1 MDLEQ
6 KLFKLTQ
13 IGIALSSERN
23 RQTLLNKILNEARA
37 FTNAEGGSLYIR
49 EGNQLRF
56 TVSQNE
62 LLGRDRTYRRI
73 TFAQSTMP
81 LTEHSIAGYVT
92 LTGKLLNI
100 PDVYQIPPDAPYSQ
114 NREFDRQNQYQ
125 TRSMLCVPVP
135 DSSGEIIGVLALLN
149 ARDEHENIIPFTSQY
164 ESLILCLAS
173 QAGVAIKNI
182 TLTQKLKEAY
192 LDTVIRLSMA
202 AECREHDIAGHLQ
215 RMSMYSAILAEELG
229 FSLEDVDDIRY
240 ASPMHD
246 VGKIGIPDAILLKP
260 GKLDEQEYEIMKQHP
275 LFGKKILSNGT
286 SRIIQLSEEIA
297 YSHHE
302 KYDGTG
308 YPQGL
313 KGEAIPLSG
322 RIVALA
328 DVFDALA
335 SKRAY
340 KDAWKLGAVIDY
352 IREYSGTHF
361 DPQVVAAFERRIA
374 DFLQV
379 RERVLRN
386 LKEEE
391 EE

>member
-1 MDLEQ
+1 MDFEQ

-23 RQTLLNKILNEARA
+23 WQTLLNKILTEARA
-37 FTNAEGGSLYIR
+37 FTRAEGGSLYIR
-49 EGNQLRF
+49 EKDQLRF
-56 TVSQNE
+56 MVSQNE
-62 LLGRDRTYRRI
+62 LLGRDRTYRKVNFVQN
-73 TFAQSTMP
+73 TLP
-81 LTEHSIAGYVT
+81 LTQQSIAGYVAIH
-92 LTGKLLNI
+92 GKLLNI
-100 PDVYQIPPDAPYSQ
+100 PDVYEISADAPYRQ
-114 NREFDRQNQYQ
+114 NRDYDRQNQYQ
-125 TRSMLCVPVP
+125 TRSMLCVPMQ
-135 DSSGEIIGVLALLN
+135 DSGGSTIGVLALIN
-149 ARDEHENIIPFTSQY
+149 ARDEHDNIVAFDPQY

-173 QAGVAIKNI
+173 QAGVAIKN
-182 TLTQKLKEAY
+182 TRLTQQLEDAY
-192 LDTVIRLSMA
+192 LDTVIRLSVA

-215 RMSMYSAILAEELG
+215 RMSVYSAILAEELG
-229 FSLEDVDDIRY
+229 LSAEEVENIRY

-260 GKLDEQEYEIMKQHP
+260 GKLDSTEYEIMKQHTVY
-275 LFGKKILSNGT
+275 GKKILSNGT

-297 YSHHE
+297 YTHHE

-313 KGEAIPLSG
+313 KGEQIPLSG

-340 KDAWKLGAVIDY
+340 KNAWKLGSVIDY
-352 IREYSGTHF
+352 VREHSGTHF
-361 DPQVVAAFERRIA
+361 DPQVTAAFERRLA

-379 RERVLRN
+379 REGTLTN
-386 LKEEE
+386 LKSQEEE
-391 EE
+391 